1 MPVKSEKFLCLTPVV
16 EAWVSKDA
24 HLMTDEL
31 QAYCRIGQSFA
42 GHSSVNHSQKEYAR
56 GNVHNNYAESFG
68 AILERA
74 KQGVFHYLSNK
85 HLTRYLSE
93 FSFRWDHRIPEKKT
107 TRKGKKKIIMRPLPV
122 MVMLIALISKAVGR
136 QLRRTLNWSIVSL
149 TYCGQQR

>member
-1 MPVKSEKFLCLTPVV
+1 LPVKSEKLLCLAPVV
-16 EAWVSKDA
+16 EGWVSKDA

-56 GNVHNNYAESFG
+56 GNVHNNSAESFA

-93 FSFRWDHRIPEKKT
+93 FSFRWDQRIPEKKT
-107 TRKGKKKIIMRPLPV
+107 TRKGVKKIVMRPLPV
-122 MVMLIALISKAVGR
+122 MVLLIALLSKAAGR

-149 TYCGQQR
+149 AYCGP